1 MIKKI
6 TISAI
11 FILLTVFVLSCSS
24 TKSDYK
30 TCDIF
35 AMDTFISVVYKDNQN
50 LDVNGICEKELER
63 IESIFSKTI
72 ADSEISG
79 INNSSTYTVSD
90 ECAHILSKSLE
101 LANATDSAF
110 NPALGQIVSLWDIT
124 GKKHIPTEKEIS
136 SLLPYCS
143 YTGINVTDNT
153 VTKEYIKTHLDLGA
167 CVKGYAAQ
175 RAVEMLKENGISDAM
190 VSIGGNIAVTGEADG
205 RNGLW
210 RIGIRN
216 PFNPEE
222 AAGYLDCTN
231 IVISVSGDYE
241 RYFEKDGTIYHH
253 IFDSK
258 TGKPSDTDIKSV
270 AVIAEDGLV
279 SDALS
284 TALFCMGSEKAFDFY
299 KTVLYDFEA
308 VIFLDNGEVAVT
320 DGLTGLFVLFEDSGL
335 SFAK

>member
-6 TISAI
+6 IISAI
-11 FILLTVFVLSCSS
+11 LILLTVSLLSCSS

-35 AMDTFISVVYKDNQN
+35 AMDTYVSVVYEDNLN
-50 LDVNGICEKELER
+50 VDVTGICEKELER
-63 IESIFSKTI
+63 IESIFSKTV
-72 ADSEISG
+72 AGSEIFG
-79 INNSSTYTVSD
+79 INNNFSFTVSD

-124 GKKHIPTEKEIS
+124 GKKYIPTEKEIA
-136 SLLPYCS
+136 SLLPYCA

-153 VTKEYIKTHLDLGA
+153 VTKENIETHLDLGA

-175 RAVEMLKENGISDAM
+175 KAVEMLKENGISDAM

-205 RNGLW
+205 RNGVW

-222 AAGYLDCTN
+222 IAGYLDCTD

-241 RYFEKDGTIYHH
+241 RYFEKGGTIYHH
-253 IFDSK
+253 IFDSN

-299 KTVLYDFEA
+299 KADLYDFEA

-320 DGLTGLFVLFEDSGL
+320 DGLTELFVLFEDSGL